1 MYWMVSTIYLI
12 KFSWMLVWPAGED
25 EKTHYISQKSQDW
38 QRGEAQAA
46 DYKSEMCE
54 SFVNQEP
61 CSRL

>member
-1 MYWMVSTIYLI
+1 
-12 KFSWMLVWPAGED
+12 MLVWPAGED